1 MRPPRSGTALRR
13 TRFSRSS
20 SSPRFIAVSRRRS
33 AALAR
38 CARRSSAGRR
48 AKAPRR
54 RAASVARGAHAMRG
68 ETKPIGLGVVGSG
81 RIGTLRSRLAAAHPA
96 VRFIAVSDQNADAAR
111 KLASTVDAQFHGTDN
126 EAVISHPEVSAVIV
140 STSEGEHIEPL
151 LAAIELGKPVLV
163 EKPIALTVADADRVL
178 RAIEKHKGDVRVGYS
193 RRYKDRYLIA
203 KEQLVQGRIGRVTGG
218 AARLF
223 NSRSQ
228 ALAILKRNAHATPIV
243 DALTYYVDL
252 MTWLLGGAALRE
264 VYARGQMGVIRDA
277 GYDVADVSYAI
288 LTYDD
293 GSVVNLGVS
302 YALPEKYPA
311 LGHAARVEL
320 IGTEGVMLLDDD
332 HTDQLMYSEK
342 GVPHVY
348 LPDHNVNMVFL
359 QSGTPGDWALGE
371 FWGPIANETRAWLD
385 HLALGK
391 PCALATPQQARA
403 TLEATHAIQHS
414 AASGKPVRLPLAG

>member
-1 MRPPRSGTALRR
+1 MRA
-13 TRFSRSS
+13 
-20 SSPRFIAVSRRRS
+20 
-33 AALAR
+33 
-38 CARRSSAGRR
+38 
-48 AKAPRR
+48 
-54 RAASVARGAHAMRG
+54 
-68 ETKPIGLGVVGSG
+68 ETKPIGLGVIGSG

-111 KLASTVDAQFHGTDN
+111 KLATTVDAQFHGTDN
-126 EAVISHPEVSAVIV
+126 EAVVSHPEVSAVIV

-163 EKPIALTVADADRVL
+163 EKPLALTVADADRVL

-228 ALAILKRNAHATPIV
+228 ALAMLARNAHATPIV

-252 MTWLLGGAALRE
+252 MTWLLGGPALKE

-277 GYDVADVSYAI
+277 GYEVADVSYAI

-293 GSVVNLGVS
+293 GSVINLGVS

-320 IGTEGVMLLDDD
+320 VGTGGVMILDDD
-332 HTDQLMYSEK
+332 HTDQVMYSEK
-342 GVPHVY
+342 GIPHVY

-371 FWGPIANETRAWLD
+371 FIGPIASETRAWLD
-385 HLALGK
+385 YVCMGRPCSLASV
-391 PCALATPQQARA
+391 AEARA
-403 TLEATHAIQHS
+403 TLEATLAIEHS
-414 AASGKPVRLPLAG
+414 VQTGRSVTLPLAG